1 VSSPTWPDDDAS
13 PSGPVVLVVQHEP
26 GAPAAL
32 VGDWLVERGLQLRVV
47 HAYAGDPVPSA
58 VPGDVDG
65 VLVLGGGMGAW
76 DDDVAPWLPA
86 TRALLAACARDDVP
100 TWGVCLG
107 GQLLAAATGGQ
118 VALGDLAELGVC
130 DVTVTDADDPL
141 MATLG
146 PAGTTVGVTQFHRD
160 GITAA
165 ARRAAGHVEATRTR
179 PSGSGDGV
187 GAVPPRGRRGGRGP
201 VAGRGARRRGVGRAH
216 PRAGR
221 GRDRRGRTRARGHLA
236 PLRPRVRRRGARRSG
251 RHRPGA
257 GRAVTGRSSTGL
269 GRLVRLGFDEPAR
282 ARDLLAHPALATLT
296 AHESAVDDLAIAA
309 DPDLAL
315 AALLRVAEGPKTG

>member
-1 VSSPTWPDDDAS
+1 MSSPTWPDDDAS

-160 GITAA
+160 GITAL
-165 ARRAAGHVEATRTR
+165 
-179 PSGSGDGV
+179 PP
-187 GAVPPRGRRGGRGP
+187 GAVPLATSTRYPHQAFRLGRRVWGVQFHP
-201 VAGRGARRRGVGRAH
+201 EVDAAVVAPWLAEEPDVAASAGRTPAQVVAEIDAAAPVLVATWRPFAH
-216 PRAGR
+216 AFA
-221 GRDRRGRTRARGHLA
+221 DVVLA
-236 PLRPRVRRRGARRSG
+236 
-251 RHRPGA
+251 GA
-257 GRAVTGRSSTGL
+257 GATAPG
-269 GRLVRLGFDEPAR
+269 PA
-282 ARDLLAHPALATLT
+282 
-296 AHESAVDDLAIAA
+296 
-309 DPDLAL
+309 
-315 AALLRVAEGPKTG
+315 GP